1 MWQPRPTVASVILL
15 LLGTA
20 AVRAQEVSKAAEPE
34 IGFLEF
40 LGSVDRLSDLMPD
53 YLSQAELGAKA
64 STGSTPAPPPPQRP
78 PQTPSAPPNGSG
90 GHNNG

>member
-1 MWQPRPTVASVILL
+1 MWQPPARVALLTLL

-64 STGSTPAPPPPQRP
+64 SAGSTPAPPPPQRP
-78 PQTPSAPPNGSG
+78 PQPPNAPPNGSG